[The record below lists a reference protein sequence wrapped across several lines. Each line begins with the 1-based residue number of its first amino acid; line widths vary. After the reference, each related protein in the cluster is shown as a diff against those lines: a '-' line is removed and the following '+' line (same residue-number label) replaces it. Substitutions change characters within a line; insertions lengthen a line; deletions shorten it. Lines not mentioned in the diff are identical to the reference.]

1 MNTIKIHGLKCDN
14 PKCDYQDSTIKYE
27 DYKKYIGAKCPKC
40 GMVLLTRKEYL
51 MCKFLVMA
59 VKLSNKIFKDE
70 GDMQIVRINIVDQNR
85 FKEEKN
91 ETE

>member
-14 PKCDYQDSTIKYE
+14 PKCDYQDNTIKYE

-51 MCKFLVMA
+51 MCKFLVR
-59 VKLSNKIFKDE
+59 VTELSNKIFKNA
-70 GDMQIVRINIVDQNR
+70 GDMQSMEIKILDRDR
-85 FKEEKN
+85 FMEEDN
-91 ETE
+91 EK